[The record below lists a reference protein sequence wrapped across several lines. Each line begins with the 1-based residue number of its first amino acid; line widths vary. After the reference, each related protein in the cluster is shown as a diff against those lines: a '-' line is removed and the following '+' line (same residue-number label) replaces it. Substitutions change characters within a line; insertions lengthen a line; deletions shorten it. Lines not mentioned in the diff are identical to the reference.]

1 MVGEPLIY
9 KYNNLGPFCVDLK
22 FRPKRKKKKKKS
34 WSKLLEFFTGIKVVV
49 SADEVD
55 GREGAFSDGLNDLQ
69 RRKRRGKFRQKTL
82 QSNAEDRQLKT
93 N

>member
-9 KYNNLGPFCVDLK
+9 KSNNQGPYCVDFK
-22 FRPKRKKKKKKS
+22 FADKKKKRDGANYVGF
-34 WSKLLEFFTGIKVVV
+34 LTGIKVVV

-69 RRKRRGKFRQKTL
+69 RRKRRGKLRQKTL
-82 QSNAEDRQLKT
+82 QSNAEDRKLKT

>member
-1 MVGEPLIY
+1 MD
-9 KYNNLGPFCVDLK
+9 FK
-22 FRPKRKKKKKKS
+22 FADKKKKKKRDGANYVGF
-34 WSKLLEFFTGIKVVV
+34 LTGIKVVV

-55 GREGAFSDGLNDLQ
+55 GREGALSDGLNDLQ
-69 RRKRRGKFRQKTL
+69 RRKRRGKLRQKTL